1 MLELVNLSNVRYE
14 IDRVLGG
21 DTSALPAFFA
31 RHGLDGLELTLYE
44 DWEPAQFPAD
54 WIQGV
59 HLRFWPSWM
68 DFWRGDREALARE
81 FGSGAAWQASFGKT
95 RDAWIDFWRRHVRE
109 AARTGARYVV
119 FHVSQART
127 SELYHRRHAYGSA
140 EVIEATLELVNMVMN
155 VLPEDCLLLYENLWW
170 PGLTIS

>member
-31 RHGLDGLELTLYE
+31 QHGLDGLELTLYE

-68 DFWRGDREALARE
+68 VELPMVRSLAV
-81 FGSGAAWQASFGKT
+81 SMICGAADWVTCCCELKMP
-95 RDAWIDFWRRHVRE
+95 
-109 AARTGARYVV
+109 ARNM
-119 FHVSQART
+119 RT
-127 SELYHRRHAYGSA
+127 
-140 EVIEATLELVNMVMN
+140 
-155 VLPEDCLLLYENLWW
+155 
-170 PGLTIS
+170 